1 MLNESFPSAIFS
13 SLNAA
18 MQPKALKTVLF
29 IVEINRPSDYFH
41 FIF

>member
-1 MLNESFPSAIFS
+1 MLNESFPSAIHS

-18 MQPKALKTVLF
+18 MQLKAFKVILF